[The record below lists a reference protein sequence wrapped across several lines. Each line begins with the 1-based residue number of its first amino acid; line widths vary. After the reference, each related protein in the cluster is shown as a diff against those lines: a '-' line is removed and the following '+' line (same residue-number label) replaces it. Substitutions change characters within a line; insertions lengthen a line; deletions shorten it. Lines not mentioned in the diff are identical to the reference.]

1 MEIGKIIS
9 KLRNERGLTQR
20 ELAKI
25 LGVSNGA
32 IGMWETQKRE
42 PDLDTVKKMT
52 SFFNVTADY
61 LIGNEQI
68 PLDNSKIGRIT
79 VEEEKLLNGFR
90 KLSGDDQEELIGILD
105 MKLQKNHKTRRTD
118 AKSSELTNT
127 ENGNMVG

>member
-9 KLRNERGLTQR
+9 KLRNDRGLTQR
-20 ELAKI
+20 DLAEI

-61 LIGNEQI
+61 LIGNQQI
-68 PLDNSKIGRIT
+68 PLDNSKIKQIT
-79 VEEEKLLNGFR
+79 AKEEKLLNGFR
-90 KLSGDDQEELIGILD
+90 ELSEDDQEEFIKILD
-105 MKLQKNHKTRRTD
+105 IKLQKNHKARGIGV
-118 AKSSELTNT
+118 KSSELTNT
-127 ENGNMVG
+127 EKGSMVG

>member
-9 KLRNERGLTQR
+9 KLRNDRGLTQR
-20 ELAKI
+20 DLAEI

-61 LIGNEQI
+61 LIGNQQI
-68 PLDNSKIGRIT
+68 PLDNSKIKQIT
-79 VEEEKLLNGFR
+79 AEEEKLLNGFR
-90 KLSGDDQEELIGILD
+90 ELSEDDQEEFIRILD
-105 MKLQKNHKTRRTD
+105 IKLQKTHKTRRTG

-127 ENGNMVG
+127 ENGSMVG